1 MSGRA
6 RRAFLFD
13 MDGVIVD
20 SNPVHREAWAAFN
33 KRYGL
38 ETTEEMHQRMY
49 GRRNDRIVRDF
60 YGDDLAPEEVEAR
73 GTAKEALYRE
83 MMAEKLD
90 QALVPG
96 LVEFLEEYKNV
107 SKALATNAETENVQ
121 FLLERSGLRRYFGA
135 VVDGRQVRNPKPDP
149 EIYLRAA
156 HLLGFAP
163 SECIVFEDSPTGVAA
178 GLAAGMRV
186 VGLLTTYVDLL
197 GTSIAVHNFLSRELR
212 RWLADQ
218 IEAA

>member
-1 MSGRA
+1 
-6 RRAFLFD
+6 

-20 SNPVHREAWAAFN
+20 SNPMHREAWAAFN

-49 GRRNDRIVRDF
+49 GRRNVQIVRDF

-73 GTAKEALYRE
+73 GTAKVALYRE

-96 LVEFLEEYKNV
+96 LVEFLEDYKNV
-107 SKALATNAETENVQ
+107 PKALATNAETENVQ
-121 FLLERSGLRRYFGA
+121 FLLERSGLRSYFGA
-135 VVDGRQVRNPKPDP
+135 VVDGRQVRNPKPHP

-156 HLLGFAP
+156 DLLGFAP
-163 SECIVFEDSPTGVAA
+163 AECIVFEDSPTGVEA

-197 GTSIAVHNFLSRELR
+197 GTSIAVHNFLSGELR
-212 RWLADQ
+212 TWLADQ